1 MIEPL
6 PQKTAPTSR
15 QPPNWCVGLFSFILC
30 WTIFVG
36 YYHFKFDLNGPPS
49 TSGDEVDYDSI
60 GWELAHGRGF
70 VLNSED
76 PEFREPYD
84 VAAKTAERFKLE
96 PRPHWEVTYRPPL
109 YPYAISYL
117 NRLFG
122 RQFWATRIMD
132 AGFMAGTLALIVMTL
147 YPRYGW
153 QSVVVALGLFIVI
166 DVRTRLYGR
175 AILTEP
181 MSLFFTSIICVALL
195 RLQRM
200 QRAKLSEILLYSALI
215 GFIFG
220 FSLLARTMMILWV
233 PGMCLTLYW
242 IIRKLKFNFRQSVL
256 AVTLYLVGTGVVLT
270 PWAVRNIKLTEKM
283 MPLGTQGLVQLSAG
297 FGDSIWESKGV
308 WPNIEIE
315 GFFDVVKD
323 PQASELEYEIAK
335 AEYSKAEALKWIRAN
350 PMKVVLLT
358 PIKMYQECRPR
369 GIGQWIMLVPT
380 LLGVWSIRRT
390 PLGKVLLAVFAMN
403 LFAIAATWS
412 VEGRFLV
419 PVLFPIHIFAT
430 IGLLVVLQPFLRKL
444 GVGSTGEVPTLQ

>member
-6 PQKTAPTSR
+6 PQKTDSTSR
-15 QPPNWCVGLFSFILC
+15 QLPNWCVGLISFGLC

-70 VLNSED
+70 AVNTED
-76 PEFREPYD
+76 PDFREPYD
-84 VAAKTAERFKLE
+84 IAAKTAERFKLT
-96 PRPHWEVTYRPPL
+96 PRPRWEVTYRPPL

-153 QSVVVALGLFIVI
+153 HSVVIALGLFIVI

-175 AILTEP
+175 AILTES
-181 MSLFFTSIICVALL
+181 MSLFFTSIICIALL

-200 QRAKLSEILLYSALI
+200 QRAKLPEILLHSALI
-215 GFIFG
+215 GFTFG
-220 FSLLARTMMILWV
+220 FSMLARTMMILWG

-256 AVTLYLVGTGVVLT
+256 AVTVFLVGTGVVLT

-297 FGDSIWESKGV
+297 FGDSIWESNGL
-308 WPNIEIE
+308 WPNIETE
-315 GFFDVVKD
+315 GFFDGVIE
-323 PQASELEYEIAK
+323 PQASQLENEIAK
-335 AEYSKAEALKWIRAN
+335 AEYSKAEALKWILAN
-350 PMKVVLLT
+350 PMKAALLAPT
-358 PIKMYQECRPR
+358 KMYQECRPR
-369 GIGQWIMLVPT
+369 NPTEWIISALM
-380 LLGVWSIRRT
+380 LLGIWSIGRT
-390 PLGKVLLAVFAMN
+390 PIGKVLLAVFAIN

-419 PVLFPIHIFAT
+419 PVLFPIHIFASV
-430 IGLLVVLQPFLRKL
+430 GLLVVLQPFLRKI
-444 GVGSTGEVPTLQ
+444 GIESTSEAPALP